1 MLTSRLPTFEDV
13 QRAAKRLS
21 GVVIRTSLL
30 TSVELNRETG
40 GEIWVK
46 PECLQLSGSFKIRGA
61 YNRLSA
67 LSEAERREGVI
78 AWSSGNHGQGVALAA
93 KMLGLAATIVMP
105 STAPRIKIERTRSH
119 GATIV
124 FFDPETESRE
134 EIATAMAD
142 ESGAVLVPSFDDP
155 FVMAGQG
162 TSALEAVEDMQALE
176 KNFDAYLAP
185 AGGGGLLAGSS
196 LAFSG
201 LSPDTELFSAEPRG
215 FDDHARSFKAGRRLA
230 NEAGAASICD
240 AMLVPMPG
248 ELTFAVN
255 KQYVSGGVS
264 VSDNEIRRAMRFAAS
279 YLNLVIEPSGAVA
292 LAAVLAG
299 KIPTEGRRI
308 GLIATGGNVD
318 METFCQII
326 SDG

>member
-1 MLTSRLPTFEDV
+1 
-13 QRAAKRLS
+13 
-21 GVVIRTSLL
+21 
-30 TSVELNRETG
+30 
-40 GEIWVK
+40 
-46 PECLQLSGSFKIRGA
+46 
-61 YNRLSA
+61 
-67 LSEAERREGVI
+67 
-78 AWSSGNHGQGVALAA
+78 
-93 KMLGLAATIVMP
+93 
-105 STAPRIKIERTRSH
+105 
-119 GATIV
+119 
-124 FFDPETESRE
+124 
-134 EIATAMAD
+134 
-142 ESGAVLVPSFDDP
+142 
-155 FVMAGQG
+155 
-162 TSALEAVEDMQALE
+162 
-176 KNFDAYLAP
+176 
-185 AGGGGLLAGSS
+185 
-196 LAFSG
+196 
-201 LSPDTELFSAEPRG
+201 
-215 FDDHARSFKAGRRLA
+215 SFKAGRRVA

-264 VSDNEIRRAMRFAAS
+264 VSDDEICRAMRFAAS